1 MYIHMLLLI
10 QIASCLRNNYI
21 SILSLN
27 KNDDKGNKNMKNM
40 EWEKE
45 VKEEKE
51 RSYSSQRSGVY
62 ANIRFLLQ
70 IKKTEIERIKYLAQ
84 GQ

>member
-1 MYIHMLLLI
+1 M
-10 QIASCLRNNYI
+10 
-21 SILSLN
+21 SLN
-27 KNDDKGNKNMKNM
+27 KNDDDKGDKNMKTT

-45 VKEEKE
+45 VKEEEE
-51 RSYSSQRSGVY
+51 RSYSSQPSGVY